1 MITHEIEVRVRY
13 GEVDQMGFL
22 YHSHYV
28 DYYDMGR
35 NELIR
40 SVGVTQMELEKEDNI
55 MIPVLNVDINYI
67 TPANFD
73 DILTI
78 KTRLEEMPKVKV
90 TFHSEVYKNG
100 VLINYGSVTLAFMN
114 AITKK
119 AVRPPKRLVEA
130 LQSYFK

>member
-40 SVGVTQMELEKEDNI
+40 SVGVTQTELEKEDNI
-55 MIPVLNVDINYI
+55 MIPVLNVNINYI

-73 DILTI
+73 DILI
-78 KTRLEEMPKVKV
+78 IRTRLEEMPKVKV
-90 TFHSEVYKNG
+90 VFHSEVYRKG
-100 VLINYGSVTLAFMN
+100 VLINHGSVTLAFIN
-114 AITKK
+114 AVTKK
-119 AVRPPKRLVEA
+119 AVRPPKRLMDA
-130 LQSYFK
+130 LQPYFK